1 MNLLDTNA
9 YKTLNSIAQAFSTV
23 DGFVPYLT
31 LRKAATEL
39 CEIEGLTKEH
49 RQELCYE
56 MSKHYKLKL
65 VL

>member
-9 YKTLNSIAQAFSTV
+9 YKALNSIAQAFSTV
-23 DGFVPYLT
+23 DGFVPFLT
-31 LRKAATEL
+31 LRKAAIEL
-39 CEIEGLTKEH
+39 CEIEGLSKEQ

-65 VL
+65 EA